1 MSEDKRSPAG
11 PREGEADPADPSDDV
26 LRRAAQEIRAAPA
39 LQAFVPLSADEREA
53 IADRAIQRA
62 HAAPVRR
69 RLRPRA
75 AAALGLGAALAAAA
89 AVVLVVRGGGQP

>member
-11 PREGEADPADPSDDV
+11 PRDGEADPADASGGDV

-53 IADRAIQRA
+53 ITDRAIQRVLGDS
-62 HAAPVRR
+62 PQVGIGP
-69 RLRPRA
+69 RP
-75 AAALGLGAALAAAA
+75 
-89 AVVLVVRGGGQP
+89 